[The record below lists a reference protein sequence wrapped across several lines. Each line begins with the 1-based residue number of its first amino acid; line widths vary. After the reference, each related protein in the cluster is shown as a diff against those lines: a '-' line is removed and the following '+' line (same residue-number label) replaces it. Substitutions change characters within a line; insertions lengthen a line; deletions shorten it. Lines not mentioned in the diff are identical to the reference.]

1 MLQVRNDF
9 SGMELSPSE
18 GSSVYMDDT
27 WISMNV
33 SVGEGGVLDME
44 PSQKGAGNNTEKSYH
59 GS

>member
-1 MLQVRNDF
+1 MFQVHNDF
-9 SGMELSPSE
+9 SGMELSSLE

-44 PSQKGAGNNTEKSYH
+44 PSQKSGGNNTEKSCN
-59 GS
+59 GG